1 MADLS
6 ADYRTILSSEF
17 QTRHEKNTR
26 YSLRAFALSLGV
38 DASFLSKIKSGKLML
53 SVDVAA
59 AMAKKLKLNSEMR
72 KQFIMSAA
80 EEQKCHALYLI
91 DPNLTDCDP
100 AKDNTNKNPMPKI
113 KNKTL

>member
-1 MADLS
+1 MADLN
-6 ADYRTILSSEF
+6 ADYRKILSTEF
-17 QTRHEKNTR
+17 QVRNEKNTR
-26 YSLRAFALSLGV
+26 YSLRAFALLLGV
-38 DASFLSKIKSGKLML
+38 DASFLSKINSGKLML

-59 AMAKKLKLNSEMR
+59 SMAKKLKLNDEMR

-100 AKDNTNKNPMPKI
+100 SKDSLNKSPVPKI
-113 KNKTL
+113 KK

>member
-1 MADLS
+1 
-6 ADYRTILSSEF
+6 
-17 QTRHEKNTR
+17 
-26 YSLRAFALSLGV
+26 
-38 DASFLSKIKSGKLML
+38 ML

-59 AMAKKLKLNSEMR
+59 SMAKKLKLNDEMR

-100 AKDNTNKNPMPKI
+100 
-113 KNKTL
+113 